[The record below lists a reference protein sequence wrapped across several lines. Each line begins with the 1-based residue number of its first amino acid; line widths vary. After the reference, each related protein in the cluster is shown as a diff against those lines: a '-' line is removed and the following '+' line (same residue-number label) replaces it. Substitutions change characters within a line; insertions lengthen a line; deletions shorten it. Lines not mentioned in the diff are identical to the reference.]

1 IARQLEPQD
10 QAYDHIFAM
19 DKDHLEHLRRMFPG
33 AQAKIRLLLE
43 DAEVPDPYYGGPE
56 GFEEVYRMLEGAIQ
70 DFLGR

>member
-1 IARQLEPQD
+1 
-10 QAYDHIFAM
+10 M
-19 DKDHLEHLRRMFPG
+19 DKGHLEHLRRMFPG

-56 GFEEVYRMLEGAIQ
+56 GFEEVYRMLEGAIR